1 MVDSWGGEEIKG
13 EDGGGDG
20 IVGLELFNEFRFWI
34 GVFWGIL
41 EYFWSIL
48 DCLGLGFLI
57 DGNWID
63 FWN

>member
-1 MVDSWGGEEIKG
+1 MVDSGGRGIKG

-41 EYFWSIL
+41 EYSGLFGIRIL
-48 DCLGLGFLI
+48 D
-57 DGNWID
+57 
-63 FWN
+63 